1 MKSIQIFISML
12 LLAYAG
18 INLSAQSDA
27 DTVRVTYK
35 GKGITVKPQGDE
47 SSTTIKFKDTIAKK
61 SIIVKVSVKDI
72 DGSSDDDH
80 NLDSAWKKTIKLI
93 TADKKKER
101 KFVETSW
108 LPNFDL
114 GFVSTMNEVEST
126 TAFTPKFTKSANIS
140 LGIVKQDL
148 NLYKGRFLFSYGFGF
163 NNYYMKYNDRQQI
176 QRLDQQG
183 YLYAYTDTINTFRKN
198 RMDARYF
205 TIPVLLEYHSKNNS
219 FNIAAGVEY
228 SFGGRTSL
236 MTKGT
241 FKSLDFERHEESD
254 IKINPEQINAVL
266 RIGSDHLAIYG
277 RYTITDMYKS
287 SAYAANTNPRQH
299 LFSVG
304 ICLFGI

>member
-27 DTVRVTYK
+27 DTVRITYK
-35 GKGITVKPQGDE
+35 GKGVTVKPQGDE

-61 SIIVKVSVKDI
+61 NIVVKVSVKDLE
-72 DGSSDDDH
+72 DDDVD
-80 NLDSAWKKTIKLI
+80 LDSAIKKTIKLM
-93 TADKKKER
+93 TPDKKKER
-101 KFVETSW
+101 KFVQTSW

-114 GFVSTMNEVEST
+114 GFVSTDNEVESNS
-126 TAFTPKFTKSANIS
+126 AFNPKFTKSANIS

-148 NLYKGRFLFSYGFGF
+148 NLYKGRLLFSYGFSI

-183 YLYAYTDTINTFRKN
+183 HLYAYTDTLNTFRKN
-198 RMDARYF
+198 RLDAHYL

-236 MTKGT
+236 ITKGT
-241 FKSLDFERHEESD
+241 FKSLDFERREESE

-266 RIGSDHLAIYG
+266 RIGSDHLAVYG
-277 RYTITDMYKS
+277 RYTITDMYQS
-287 SAYAANTNPRQH
+287 SAYAGNTNPHQH

>member
-27 DTVRVTYK
+27 DTVRITYK
-35 GKGITVKPQGDE
+35 GKGVTVKPQGDE

-61 SIIVKVSVKDI
+61 NIVVKVSVKDLEEEE
-72 DGSSDDDH
+72 DDVD
-80 NLDSAWKKTIKLI
+80 LDSAIKKTIKLM
-93 TADKKKER
+93 TPDKKKER
-101 KFVETSW
+101 KFVQTSW

-114 GFVSTMNEVEST
+114 GFVSTDNEVESNS
-126 TAFTPKFTKSANIS
+126 AFNPKFTKSANIS

-148 NLYKGRFLFSYGFGF
+148 NLYKGRLLFSYGFSI

-183 YLYAYTDTINTFRKN
+183 HLYAYTDTLNTFRKN
-198 RMDARYF
+198 RLDAHYL

-236 MTKGT
+236 VTKGT
-241 FKSLDFERHEESD
+241 FKSLDFERREESE

-266 RIGSDHLAIYG
+266 RIGFDHLAVYG
-277 RYTITDMYKS
+277 RYTITDMYQS
-287 SAYAANTNPRQH
+287 TAYAGNTNPHQH